1 LEDEEV
7 RWMDREEALR
17 IVRENVAND
26 KIVLH
31 MIAVSAIMRELA
43 RHLGRD
49 EGLWELAGLLHDID
63 YELTKD
69 EPSRHGLEAEKI
81 LGGSVPPEII
91 RAIKSHNFENT
102 GVRPESDLEKALIA
116 ADAVSGLII
125 AAALVMPNKK
135 LAEVSVET
143 LKRKFKQKDFARNVS
158 RERITFCEQIGLTLD
173 DFLEISLRALNGIS
187 RELGL

>member
-116 ADAVSGLII
+116 ADAVSGLMI

>member
-1 LEDEEV
+1 
-7 RWMDREEALR
+7 MDREEALR
-17 IVRENVAND
+17 IVREKVAND

-49 EGLWELAGLLHDID
+49 EGVWELAGLLHDID

-81 LGGSVPPEII
+81 LGSSVPPEII

-102 GVRPESDLEKALIA
+102 GVRPESDMEKALIA

-158 RERITFCEQIGLTLD
+158 RERIMFCEQIGLTLD

-187 RELGL
+187 GELGL

>member
-1 LEDEEV
+1 
-7 RWMDREEALR
+7 MDREEALR

-158 RERITFCEQIGLTLD
+158 RERIMFCEQIGLTLD

>member
-1 LEDEEV
+1 
-7 RWMDREEALR
+7 MDREEALR

-69 EPSRHGLEAEKI
+69 EPSRHGLEAEKV

-158 RERITFCEQIGLTLD
+158 RKRIMFCEQIGLTLD

-187 RELGL
+187 GELGL